1 MRHFSAQLGQRLRW
15 EVPATVLAF
24 FFLALLL
31 SVPALAQGQ
40 DSLKLSS
47 VSELSATRLA
57 SEVYSDGEPVSHL
70 PKLVFCYQGK
80 VPDTRL
86 VVVDKSRQR
95 IMVFRYLGQMVLEYE
110 YPSVTG
116 VNFGHK
122 VKKGDERTPVGIYFT
137 THRYQDN
144 KITIF
149 GKKAIH
155 LNYPNPLDQVE
166 GRQGDGIYIHG
177 TNSALKDRSTNG
189 CIAMRN
195 GDLDK
200 LAPLITEHVTPVVVV
215 ERLNLADLNDRIMAC
230 RELRKLEGMDLDRME
245 AQLPPHLALA
255 TINKSIRRKLDQ
267 LTPRVARLASQKH
280 AKVKVETTGYILLGL
295 GEQWVLVAEQTITGP
310 KHRKISLVRRYYLR
324 GPRPSQARMVR
335 QAWVVP
341 SLAAARRLAS
351 WAPAVQV
358 AAAQKRPSPRKVS
371 PDQEVRRM
379 LAGWL
384 RAWQRKNLRAYIAY
398 YDRRFRNGDMDR
410 RAWRRH
416 KAYLNRV
423 YKKIRVKASNIRIQ
437 VKGNRARVSF
447 VQHYRSDW
455 HRDVGLKQLK
465 LVRRRS
471 GWRIISETWSELP
484 GRAGSKA
491 AQGRSS

>member
-1 MRHFSAQLGQRLRW
+1 MRHLSAQLRPQRPWGACGL
-15 EVPATVLAF
+15 VGVI
-24 FFLALLL
+24 LLL
-31 SVPALAQGQ
+31 ACLCIPAWAQAQ
-40 DSLKLSS
+40 DSLQLSS

-57 SEVYSDGEPVSHL
+57 SEVYSDGEPVNPP

-95 IMVFRYLGQMVLEYE
+95 IMVFRYLGQMILEYE

-166 GRQGDGIYIHG
+166 GRRGDGIYIHG
-177 TNSALKDRSTNG
+177 TNSELKDRSTNG

-200 LAPLITEHVTPVVVV
+200 LAPLIKEHLTPVVVV
-215 ERLNLADLNDRIMAC
+215 ERLNLADLNDRVMAC
-230 RELRKLEGMDLDRME
+230 RELRKLEGMKLDRMK
-245 AQLPPHLALA
+245 AQLRPHLAMA

-267 LTPRVARLASQKH
+267 LTPRVARLGNGKGS
-280 AKVKVETTGYILLGL
+280 KVKVETTGYILLGL
-295 GEQWVLVAEQTITGP
+295 GQQWVLVAEQTVTGP
-310 KHRKISLVRRYYLR
+310 RHRKISLVRRYYLR
-324 GPRPSQARMVR
+324 GPRPSQAQMVR

-341 SLAAARRLAS
+341 SLTAARRLAS
-351 WAPAVQV
+351 WAPAIRV
-358 AAAQKRPSPRKVS
+358 AAAHPRPKPVKVNA
-371 PDQEVRRM
+371 DQEVRRM
-379 LAGWL
+379 LSGWL

-398 YDRRFRNGDMDR
+398 YDHRFRTGDMDR

-423 YKKIRVKASNIRIQ
+423 YKKIRVRASDIRIE
-437 VKGNRARVSF
+437 VKGNRALVRF

-455 HRDVGLKQLK
+455 HRDVGLKELK

>member
-1 MRHFSAQLGQRLRW
+1 MRHVGVHLRPHRPWGVRGLVLGL
-15 EVPATVLAF
+15 L
-24 FFLALLL
+24 FLACFCI
-31 SVPALAQGQ
+31 PARSRAQ
-40 DSLKLSS
+40 DPLKLSS

-57 SEVYSDGEPVSHL
+57 SEVHSDGEPGTS
-70 PKLVFCYQGK
+70 PPELVFCYQGK
-80 VPDTRL
+80 LPDTRL

-166 GRQGDGIYIHG
+166 GRRGDGIYIHG
-177 TNSALKDRSTNG
+177 TNSELKDRSTNG
-189 CIAMRN
+189 CIALRN

-200 LAPLITEHVTPVVVV
+200 LAPLIKEHVTPVVVV
-215 ERLNLADLNDRIMAC
+215 ERLNLASLDHRIMAC
-230 RELRKLEGMDLDRME
+230 RELRKLEGMDLDRIK
-245 AQLPPHLALA
+245 AQLPPHLAMA
-255 TINKSIRRKLDQ
+255 TINKSIRRKLDR
-267 LTPRVARLASQKH
+267 LTPRVARLGEYKGSRIKL
-280 AKVKVETTGYILLGL
+280 ESTGYILLGL

-310 KHRKISLVRRYYLR
+310 RRRRISLVRRYYLR

-358 AAAQKRPSPRKVS
+358 ATARPKPHAVKVNA
-371 PDQEVRRM
+371 DQEVRRM

-384 RAWQRKNLRAYIAY
+384 RAWQRKNLRAYISY
-398 YDRRFRNGDMDR
+398 YDHRFRNGDMDR

-423 YKKIRVKASNIRIQ
+423 YKRIRVKASDIRIE
-437 VKGNRARVSF
+437 VKGNRASVRF

-455 HRDVGLKQLK
+455 HRDVGLKELK